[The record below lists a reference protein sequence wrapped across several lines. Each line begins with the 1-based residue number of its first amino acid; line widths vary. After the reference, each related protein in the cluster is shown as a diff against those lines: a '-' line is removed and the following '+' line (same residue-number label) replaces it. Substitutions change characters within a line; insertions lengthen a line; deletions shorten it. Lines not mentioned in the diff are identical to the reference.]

1 LPVEYLANLS
11 ALKFEFSTMDLGA
24 LSRFVNAN
32 ATLLVALMVLS
43 ILGITGIAIQT
54 ILAHRKRDQTIRR
67 SQRVSKIQSD
77 PILPIPQTS
86 GPLVLPNR
94 WLRSGEAATTSDGGC
109 FLYIDRVTAAIE
121 SAALTVR
128 VDGEPVHLNY
138 ALRVG
143 EQLEASGKYGTY
155 TLKLYA
161 VNGTQAQVAIALL
174 NRHFE
179 AR

>member
-1 LPVEYLANLS
+1 
-11 ALKFEFSTMDLGA
+11 MDLGA
-24 LSRFVNAN
+24 LSRFVNTN
-32 ATLLVALMVLS
+32 ATLLVALTVLT
-43 ILGITGIAIQT
+43 ILGITGITIQT
-54 ILAHRKRDQTIRR
+54 MLAHRKRDQMIRR
-67 SQRVSKIQSD
+67 SQRVIRPPTD
-77 PILPIPQTS
+77 PVQPIPQSS
-86 GPLVLPNR
+86 GPLVLPDR

-109 FLYIDRVTAAIE
+109 FLYVDRVTATTE

-128 VDGEPVHLNY
+128 VDGEPVHLNH

-161 VNGTQAQVAIALL
+161 VNGTQAHVAIALL